1 MDIKCYINTSSL
13 IATIYGEDGVPMAIQ
28 DIDSR
33 ANIVDVE
40 AETIEVNERAGKSF
54 EDMAHVHEWVYSAYP
69 DDDII
74 WVDANLDE
82 LDPLVVEES

>member
-13 IATIYGEDGVPMAIQ
+13 IATLYGENDVPMAIQ

-33 ANIVDVE
+33 ANIVDIE
-40 AETIEVNERAGKSF
+40 SETIEVNERAGKSF
-54 EDMAHVHEWVYSAYP
+54 EDLAHVHEWVHSAYS

-74 WVDANLDE
+74 WVDANLDA
-82 LDPLVVEES
+82 LDPLVDEES